1 MILKRNKK
9 KKYLNYENN
18 HLITNNNFPI
28 GKFIKIENML
38 KIKYFISRVEYGYL
52 NYPSCNYNI

>member
-38 KIKYFISRVEYGYL
+38 KT
-52 NYPSCNYNI
+52 